1 MQMKNRILAMVVGM
15 ACSCALL
22 SLNAVAVAA
31 EAASSAPPPQSPAPS
46 SAPTS
51 AAAAAAAAK
60 AKAIGAQVEAA
71 LAAADS
77 GAPASPPAPASPA
90 AAGAPT
96 GAPVTA
102 TAPPGVADTRS
113 LDEGTQ
119 QLKKDVVDL
128 NRDLFVLEEE
138 LLFPANTQVA
148 VYVSMDVGEFFAL
161 DSITLKIDNKE
172 VTNYLYTPREV
183 DALLKGG
190 VQRLYLGNL
199 KVGNHE
205 LVAFFSGKGPDN
217 RDYRR
222 GASLKFD
229 KSIGAKYLELKIED
243 RQRKMQPE
251 FEIKDWE

>member
-1 MQMKNRILAMVVGM
+1 MPVTEKTGRIRNRLAASLLGVFI
-15 ACSCALL
+15 CSLATL
-22 SLNAVAVAA
+22 SPGTRAADAPAAASAPVAA
-31 EAASSAPPPQSPAPS
+31 PDATAAAPS
-46 SAPTS
+46 SAP
-51 AAAAAAAAK
+51 
-60 AKAIGAQVEAA
+60 GA
-71 LAAADS
+71 
-77 GAPASPPAPASPA
+77 
-90 AAGAPT
+90 
-96 GAPVTA
+96 
-102 TAPPGVADTRS
+102 ADTRS
-113 LDEGTQ
+113 LDEDTQ

-148 VYVSMDVGEFFAL
+148 VYISMDVGEFFAL
-161 DSITLKIDNKE
+161 DSVTLKIDNKE

-217 RDYRR
+217 RDYKRA
-222 GASLKFD
+222 ASLKFE

>member
-1 MQMKNRILAMVVGM
+1 MTGSAKQMKNRILAMVVGM
-15 ACSCALL
+15 VCSWALP
-22 SLNAVAVAA
+22 AA
-31 EAASSAPPPQSPAPS
+31 QSSAPS

-51 AAAAAAAAK
+51 AAAAAK

-77 GAPASPPAPASPA
+77 TPASASAPAAPPGAAPAGSAPA
-90 AAGAPT
+90 
-96 GAPVTA
+96 A
-102 TAPPGVADTRS
+102 TAPPGAGDTRS
-113 LDEGTQ
+113 LDEDTQ
-119 QLKKDVVDL
+119 QLKKEVVDL